1 MLLVRKNLTE
11 ILLEVTND
19 LIFDISKETV
29 SKLKKGSCKNQNTK
43 SILNLIPII
52 TFSFQF
58 VKNKNKKPIRIK
70 YFCSF
75 SFLLI

>member
-19 LIFDISKETV
+19 LIFDMSKETV
-29 SKLKKGSCKNQNTK
+29 SKLKKGSCKNQKRNQFLFNSNNYFFF
-43 SILNLIPII
+43 SICKE
-52 TFSFQF
+52 Q
-58 VKNKNKKPIRIK
+58 KKTMRIK

>member
-29 SKLKKGSCKNQNTK
+29 SKLKKGSCNKTKNKNQNQ
-43 SILNLIPII
+43 ILI
-52 TFSFQF
+52 
-58 VKNKNKKPIRIK
+58 
-70 YFCSF
+70 
-75 SFLLI
+75 

>member
-29 SKLKKGSCKNQNTK
+29 SKSKKGSCNKHKTKQKSKYQNN
-43 SILNLIPII
+43 SYLIPLI

-58 VKNKNKKPIRIK
+58 VKNKQTNKYTKHK
-70 YFCSF
+70 N
-75 SFLLI
+75 

>member
-29 SKLKKGSCKNQNTK
+29 SKLKKGSCNNHKRNQY
-43 SILNLIPII
+43 LNLIPII

-58 VKNKNKKPIRIK
+58 VKNKKKT
-70 YFCSF
+70 
-75 SFLLI
+75 